1 MAAADHRVRAFRL
14 SRNFGKEAAICA
26 GLAQVRS
33 AGVIVMDSDLQHPPV
48 LIREM
53 VRAWREEGFDV
64 VEAVKTSSRLQST
77 LFHRL
82 FQLLA
87 GIPLKGA
94 SDFKFMNRRVLNAWA
109 DLPERTVFFRGMS
122 AWLGFRR
129 KEIPFVVPKRSSGGP
144 KWSTFRLIRLA
155 LDSITSFS
163 SLPVHVIT
171 LMGLI
176 FFVFAV
182 GLGTLTLYYKI
193 TGVDVTGFTTVIIL
207 QLIIGSMLM
216 IALGIVGQY
225 ISKIYHEVKG
235 RPRFIVAESTDHEV
249 RSL

>member
-1 MAAADHRVRAFRL
+1 MRSSTPAVSVVIPAYNEAVHLEDSLRAIQAEFESIESNHEIIVVDDGSSDSTWSCLKRMAAADHRVRAFRL

-144 KWSTFRLIRLA
+144 K
-155 LDSITSFS
+155 
-163 SLPVHVIT
+163 
-171 LMGLI
+171 
-176 FFVFAV
+176 
-182 GLGTLTLYYKI
+182 
-193 TGVDVTGFTTVIIL
+193 
-207 QLIIGSMLM
+207 
-216 IALGIVGQY
+216 
-225 ISKIYHEVKG
+225 
-235 RPRFIVAESTDHEV
+235 
-249 RSL
+249 